1 MSDPYQELSAAA
13 GSDAAASLREPS
25 PASDQAEAAPVSK
38 MRRRWRLSSTRAA
51 QPALLPMEESPG
63 SSGAASFW
71 QLVVPPPAPRFDV
84 ESISDGD
91 EIFPPSVCYDST
103 VREPALSAMSLFQPA
118 PKPKAWQ
125 RPTVCLRFSSPFQ
138 VDQPEP
144 KPLAR
149 PTGSCRR
156 FRPQAQ
162 WTPQPPLQRERA
174 SWGSDAAPMPS
185 FSNAHVYAKYP
196 SQQASCPIDSTLRC
210 PTPAPSPPRV
220 EPPGVRPPRQSLSRP
235 PANWSRRQVFPAR
248 WMRMLKCRGE
258 TTYSLS
264 SFATCTSS
272 SALSCGRSPL
282 AATVMFFG
290 VSFWPRL
297 AIPQRLD
304 TSDPYRSS
312 SPPLRNLVGTFAT
325 WRQASC
331 LTHSSRFQDVLKKD
345 HFRTL

>member
-1 MSDPYQELSAAA
+1 
-13 GSDAAASLREPS
+13 
-25 PASDQAEAAPVSK
+25 

-63 SSGAASFW
+63 SSGAASSW

-91 EIFPPSVCYDST
+91 EIFPPPVCYDST

-125 RPTVCLRFSSPFQ
+125 RPTVCLRFSSSFQ

-210 PTPAPSPPRV
+210 PTPAPLPPRV
-220 EPPGVRPPRQSLSRP
+220 EPPGAATTKAIAFKGGPTG
-235 PANWSRRQVFPAR
+235 
-248 WMRMLKCRGE
+248 RG
-258 TTYSLS
+258 
-264 SFATCTSS
+264 
-272 SALSCGRSPL
+272 GRFFPL
-282 AATVMFFG
+282 AGCT
-290 VSFWPRL
+290 
-297 AIPQRLD
+297 
-304 TSDPYRSS
+304 
-312 SPPLRNLVGTFAT
+312 
-325 WRQASC
+325 C
-331 LTHSSRFQDVLKKD
+331 
-345 HFRTL
+345 